1 MKRIVVTM
9 IAAALLVSV
18 ATAQLARTTT
28 PPPMRELGYSWTTGG
43 QQFLLN
49 KLATW
54 EITFDLIVIPKFGV
68 GHGAVWGVE
77 VREGL
82 SLGEFREIE
91 VWGYE
96 LYGFIPI
103 IPMPGG
109 KALQLRAASGPMMD
123 QDNVLSW
130 ITRIE
135 LNMRF

>member
-1 MKRIVVTM
+1 M
-9 IAAALLVSV
+9 IAAALLTSM
-18 ATAQLARTTT
+18 ATAQPVKKTTA
-28 PPPMRELGYSWTTGG
+28 PPFRELGYSWTTGG
-43 QQFLLN
+43 EQFVLN
-49 KLATW
+49 KWATW

-68 GHGAVWGVE
+68 GHGAVWGVQIK
-77 VREGL
+77 EGL
-82 SLGEFREIE
+82 NLGEFREID

-109 KALQLRAASGPMMD
+109 RALQLRAASGPMMD

-135 LNMRF
+135 LNFRF